1 MGGGAV
7 EALATRRR
15 HFRLYSGI
23 IRAAAR
29 PPPGEGHMDSV
40 SRDAEQ
46 VLGKDQQ
53 VEIEA
58 KHEDLRPRQAS
69 RWEWC
74 QSGEL
79 VFNFLGSLEEFS
91 TKVIGEFTTT
101 TSPKC
106 Y

>member
-58 KHEDLRPRQAS
+58 
-69 RWEWC
+69 
-74 QSGEL
+74 
-79 VFNFLGSLEEFS
+79 
-91 TKVIGEFTTT
+91 
-101 TSPKC
+101 
-106 Y
+106 